1 MLDMLRCRYSARGIA
16 CLTAALAAFSAH
28 QFGVIGAE
36 AVAAEGQQ
44 ALIAVLE
51 SPDSPP
57 ADKAITC
64 KHLARLGGKEAVPA
78 LAALLADEQ
87 LAAWARIALEAIPD
101 PAADEALREA
111 ASRLQGRLLVG
122 VVNSI
127 GMRSDAKAVELL
139 SQKLDEADAEVAAAA
154 AVALGRIGDGAATR
168 ALERFLTGPSLA
180 AAPKKVRSAVAEG
193 CILCAERSGQ
203 SGDAG
208 AAVKLF
214 EAVRRAEVPKQR
226 ILEATRGVILA
237 RKAGGIAELLELL
250 RSDDRSEFALG
261 LWVARELPG
270 AEATGALV
278 AELEQMPAERQAL
291 VMLALMDRA
300 DRPPLGVLVQAAED
314 GPKTVRIAAIQA
326 MRKQGDVSCVPV
338 LLGAAADADADADV
352 ATAAAEA
359 LEELPGAA
367 VDADLAAR
375 LEKAEGPTRLTLIEL
390 VGRRRIKA
398 AVPELVKAADDS
410 DGAIRA
416 AAFVSLGDTVDFS
429 LMPWLTERTVQAKSP
444 EELAAAGDALKAA
457 AGRMPDPDACAKALT
472 AAMPGAGTP
481 AKCKLLEALGAVGG
495 ARALAAV
502 VEATKS
508 PEPAVQGAA
517 AQQLGDWMTPAAAPA
532 LLDMAK
538 NAADDRLKVRA
549 LRGYL
554 RIARQFVVPDAE
566 RLAMFHAAMDAAR
579 RDDERQLALGV
590 LIRIPSPETLGE
602 AMKYLSQPSLRDAA
616 ADAAVAIAGK
626 LEANQSKAVAE
637 AMQKVLDAGI
647 GDPLKTRAQQLR
659 DQAKAAQ

>member
-1 MLDMLRCRYSARGIA
+1 MLDMLRYRYLARRVA

-78 LAALLADEQ
+78 LASLLTDEQ

-101 PAADEALREA
+101 PAAGEALREA
-111 ASRLQGRLLVG
+111 ASRLQGRLLIG

-127 GMRSDAKAVELL
+127 GMRGDAKAVELL
-139 SQKLDEADAEVAAAA
+139 SQKLNEADADVAAAA

-168 ALERFLTGPSLA
+168 ALEQFLTGPSLA

-193 CILCAERSGQ
+193 CILCAERSDQ
-203 SGDAG
+203 AGDAG

-214 EAVRRAEVPKQR
+214 EAVRRAEMPKQR

-270 AEATGALV
+270 TEATGALV
-278 AELEQMPAERQAL
+278 AELEKMPAERQAL

-300 DRPPLGVLVQAAED
+300 DRPPLGILVQAAED

-326 MRKQGDVSCVPV
+326 MRRQGDVSCVPV
-338 LLGAAADADADADV
+338 LLGAAAEADADV

-359 LEELPGAA
+359 LEELPGAE
-367 VDADLAAR
+367 VNADLAAR
-375 LEKAEGPTRLTLIEL
+375 LAKAEGPTRLTLIEL
-390 VGRRRIKA
+390 AGRRGIKA
-398 AVPELVKAADDS
+398 AVPELVKAADDP

-416 AAFVSLGDTVDFS
+416 AAFASLGDTVDFS
-429 LMPWLTERTVQAKSP
+429 LVPWLIERTVQAKSP
-444 EELAAAGDALKAA
+444 EELAAAGDALRAA
-457 AGRMPDPDACAKALT
+457 ADRMPDPDACAKALA

-590 LIRIPSPETLGE
+590 LIRIPSPETLAE

-626 LEANQSKAVAE
+626 LEAGHSKAVAE
-637 AMQKVLDAGI
+637 AMQKVLDSGV